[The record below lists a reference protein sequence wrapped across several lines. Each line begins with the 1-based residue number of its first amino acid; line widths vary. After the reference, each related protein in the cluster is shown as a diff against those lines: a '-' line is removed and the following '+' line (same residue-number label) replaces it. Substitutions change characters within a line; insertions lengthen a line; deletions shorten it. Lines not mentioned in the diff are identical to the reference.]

1 MWKEIQSL
9 KGIERLDRIDKY
21 LETLPKDEALKVLL
35 VLEDPD
41 LNFPEEL
48 KIKPTDK
55 ESEKNK
61 FSKNVSFKTCVIK
74 QTGESRCFLFG
85 ICQPLE

>member
-1 MWKEIQSL
+1 MKDFARMWKEIQSL

-35 VLEDPD
+35 MLEDPD
-41 LNFPEEL
+41 MNFPEEL

-55 ESEKNK
+55 ESEQK
-61 FSKNVSFKTCVIK
+61 
-74 QTGESRCFLFG
+74 
-85 ICQPLE
+85 